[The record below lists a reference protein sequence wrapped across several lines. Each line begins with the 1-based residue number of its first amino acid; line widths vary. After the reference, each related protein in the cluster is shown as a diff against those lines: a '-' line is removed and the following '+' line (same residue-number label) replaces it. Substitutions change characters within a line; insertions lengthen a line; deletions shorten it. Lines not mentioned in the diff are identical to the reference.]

1 MRAHDHVVI
10 FNENY
15 VGLDD
20 PNLIKEMETVREL
33 ESEHEREDDK
43 YVDFENFYRG
53 KDDPEIPEQHLRR
66 SRRVQDTQNLQTYT
80 YPEEGN
86 ANKIQ

>member
-1 MRAHDHVVI
+1 MRAHDVI

-20 PNLIKEMETVREL
+20 PSLIKETETVREL

-53 KDDPEIPEQHLRR
+53 KDHPEIPEQHLRT
-66 SRRVQDTQNLQTYT
+66 SRRVQDNPNLQK
-80 YPEEGN
+80 YPD
-86 ANKIQ
+86 